1 MENLKCGES
10 CAQNPKLPKH
20 RYYHI
25 IYTCSADVCG
35 KAVVD
40 DVDAD
45 DNAEAD
51 IYTSAAFP
59 LVLKVQ
65 PS

>member
-1 MENLKCGES
+1 MNS
-10 CAQNPKLPKH
+10 PF
-20 RYYHI
+20 
-25 IYTCSADVCG
+25 TCSADVCG
-35 KAVVD
+35 KAVASAED
-40 DVDAD
+40 DADAD

-65 PS
+65 AS